1 MYSML
6 SISTLSIHFIQ
17 SRVQFSHLITL
28 YTVLCSIDSVDS
40 IDKHSIHCIA
50 CFHFHVDSVDKP
62 FNDIYVD
69 TVDTNKI
76 PYSIHYSIAFDL
88 LY

>member
-1 MYSML
+1 MHSML
-6 SISTLSIHFIQ
+6 SMLTLSIHFIQ

-28 YTVLCSIDSVDS
+28 YTVLCKSTNTSLDSG
-40 IDKHSIHCIA
+40 DKHSIHCIA
-50 CFHFHVDSVDKP
+50 CFDLHVDSVDKP

-76 PYSIHYSIAFDL
+76 PYSIH
-88 LY
+88 

>member
-1 MYSML
+1 MHSML
-6 SISTLSIHFIQ
+6 SMSTLSIHFIQ

-28 YTVLCSIDSVDS
+28 YTVLCKATNTSVDS
-40 IDKHSIHCIA
+40 VDKHSIHCIA
-50 CFHFHVDSVDKP
+50 CFDLHVNKP